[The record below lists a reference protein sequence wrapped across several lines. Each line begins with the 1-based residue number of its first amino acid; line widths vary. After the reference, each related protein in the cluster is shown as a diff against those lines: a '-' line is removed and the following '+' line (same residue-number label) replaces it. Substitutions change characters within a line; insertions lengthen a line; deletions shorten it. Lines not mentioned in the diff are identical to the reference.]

1 MDVVHIAET
10 EDKKYLVTY
19 LLEEDEFN
27 EIRDKAIAQME
38 VDDGTIVDDSSH
50 TPTAV

>member
-19 LLEEDEFN
+19 LLEESEFE
-27 EIRDKAIAQME
+27 EIKAKAIAQME
-38 VDDGTIVDDSSH
+38 EEDDSIS
-50 TPTAV
+50 TDSSPAA